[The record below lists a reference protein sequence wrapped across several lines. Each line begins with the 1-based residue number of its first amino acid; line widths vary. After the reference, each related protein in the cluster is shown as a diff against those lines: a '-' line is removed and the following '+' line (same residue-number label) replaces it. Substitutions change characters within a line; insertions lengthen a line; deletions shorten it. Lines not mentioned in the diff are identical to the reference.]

1 MITLLSRK
9 RTSSLALAIALATGA
24 ATVATAILPA
34 EASAQRKRDRD
45 RDSDKEEQT
54 GGGYSDEFRAAY
66 VPLDEALKAEGVDV
80 AALRPQL
87 LALIPLLNTD
97 DEKIAGGGLIFN
109 SGIKASDRDLQLEG
123 MQLMLASGKVPVE
136 QIGRYNFIAYQLSNA
151 KQDYATSRRYLQGAI
166 DNNFA
171 TDSISVADLRIAMA
185 ESFFSNNE
193 LQQGYDYLK
202 DAIATRKTQGQS
214 VAEQWYRRGVTVAYE
229 NESVP
234 EVYDF
239 VSMWISDYSSQANWR
254 DAVNLTR
261 NLNSFQGP
269 EILDLFRLARR
280 TGALQDASDYDYY
293 VEAADARRLPKEVKD
308 VITEGKAAGILTSNN
323 LFIVESEETATSR
336 LAADRADLPA
346 LERDASAAG
355 AGMRTVVAAGDA
367 FLSYED
373 YAKAANFYERATT
386 MPGVDT
392 NQVLLRLA
400 IAQIELG
407 NYDAARTSLGRVTGT
422 RMPIAK
428 LWEAYANEKQAAMAP
443 AAPAVA
449 TM

>member
-24 ATVATAILPA
+24 ATIATAVLPA
-34 EASAQRKRDRD
+34 EASAQRNRDRD
-45 RDSDKEEQT
+45 RDSDKQEQD

-66 VPLDEALKAEGVDV
+66 VPLDEALKVEGADV

-87 LALIPLLNTD
+87 MALVPLLKTN

-109 SGIKASDRDLQLEG
+109 SGIKSSDRDLQLQG
-123 MQLMLASGKVPVE
+123 MELMLASGKVPVE

-151 KQDYATSRRYLQGAI
+151 KQDYSTARRYLQGAI
-166 DNNFA
+166 DNNFTTETIA
-171 TDSISVADLRIAMA
+171 LADLRIAMA

-202 DAIATRKTQGQS
+202 DAIATRKSEGQT

-239 VSMWISDYSSQANWR
+239 VSMWISDYSSKDNWR

-261 NLNSFQGP
+261 NLNAFEGP

-293 VEAADARRLPKEVKD
+293 VEAADPRRLPKEVKD
-308 VITEGKAAGILTSNN
+308 VISEGKAAGVVTSDN
-323 LFIVESEETATSR
+323 LFISEAEGIANSR
-336 LAADRADLPA
+336 IASDRADLPA

-367 FLSYED
+367 FLSYDD
-373 YAKAANFYERATT
+373 YAKAATFYERATT

-392 NQVLLRLA
+392 NQVLTRLA
-400 IAQIELG
+400 IAQIGLG
-407 NYDAARTSLGRVTGT
+407 DYDAARTTLGRVSGT

-428 LWEAYANEKQAAMAP
+428 LWVAYANERQAAMAP
-443 AAPAVA
+443 SAPPVA